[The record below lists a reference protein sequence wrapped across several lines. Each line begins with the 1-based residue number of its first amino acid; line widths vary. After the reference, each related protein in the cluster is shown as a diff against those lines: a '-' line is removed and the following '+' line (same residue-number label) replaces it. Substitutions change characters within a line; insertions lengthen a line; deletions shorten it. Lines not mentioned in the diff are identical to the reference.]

1 MKRAVIRT
9 VVVALGLAVVLAS
22 CGSSADGSGS
32 GDIFSSI
39 RRSAY
44 RTFYQAERSVGLRP
58 ARQFQGGQGQG
69 GQGVQGQNGTGR
81 QRIRPTPQQTT
92 QP

>member
-9 VVVALGLAVVLAS
+9 VVVGLGLAVVLAS

-32 GDIFSSI
+32 GDVFSSL
-39 RRSAY
+39 RRSAF
-44 RTFYQAERSVGLRP
+44 RTLYQAERSVGLRP
-58 ARQFQGGQGQG
+58 ARQFQGGQGQ
-69 GQGVQGQNGTGR
+69 NGNGR
-81 QRIRPTPQQTT
+81 QRNQPQGQTS

>member
-1 MKRAVIRT
+1 MKRAMIRT

-32 GDIFSSI
+32 GDIFSQL
-39 RRSAY
+39 RRTAF
-44 RTFYQAERSVGLRP
+44 RTFYQMERSVGLRP
-58 ARQFQGGQGQG
+58 ARQFQGGQGGQG
-69 GQGVQGQNGTGR
+69 GRGGQGQNGNGR
-81 QRIRPTPQQTT
+81 QRNRPQGQTT